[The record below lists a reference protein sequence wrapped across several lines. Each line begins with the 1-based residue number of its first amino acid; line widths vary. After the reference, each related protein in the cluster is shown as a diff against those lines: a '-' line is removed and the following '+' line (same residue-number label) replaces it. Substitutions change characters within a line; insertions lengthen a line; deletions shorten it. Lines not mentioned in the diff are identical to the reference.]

1 MLHNQAR
8 GIMLNVIVMHYN
20 ALHVFKVML
29 VMCNGTNLAL
39 QIKQLK
45 LITLIKNN
53 TIILQIKIFYMYYQK
68 L

>member
-8 GIMLNVIVMHYN
+8 GIMLNVMVMHDN
-20 ALHVFKVML
+20 ALNVFKVML
-29 VMCNGTNLAL
+29 VMCNDTNLTL

-53 TIILQIKIFYMYYQK
+53 TIILQIKIFQMYYQK